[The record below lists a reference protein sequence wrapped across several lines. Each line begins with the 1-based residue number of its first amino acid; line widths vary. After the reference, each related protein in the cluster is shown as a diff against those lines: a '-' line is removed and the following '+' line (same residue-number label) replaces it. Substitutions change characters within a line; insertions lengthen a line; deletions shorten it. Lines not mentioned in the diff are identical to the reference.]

1 MWELRKWGWGP
12 KLPFNSI
19 QPKRKKDNL
28 FILLTKRNMQK
39 LTCYT
44 RWPSQ
49 WQLSATCLPLLCSA
63 SMSIGSAS
71 KVLIARFHERAVS
84 PKQKLK
90 INQLE
95 NILNLIGQG
104 LCNSIWLREGPA
116 TFRRPSLNIFG
127 ARQGWPELKRVCK
140 WAPLP
145 LRGNQSTKKN
155 NTPSDFRPPTR
166 DGGDCY
172 KNSPVGLFRLKLLI
186 LENILQL
193 WRTESVSIES
203 KFWLCLTSYD
213 VGKMLSF
220 CCLFQ
225 QSIVSSNCQLSLPV
239 VMNDDENAALGVYKF
254 ST

>member
-1 MWELRKWGWGP
+1 M
-12 KLPFNSI
+12 
-19 QPKRKKDNL
+19 
-28 FILLTKRNMQK
+28 LTTRNMQK

-44 RWPSQ
+44 QDGPHSGSWAPPAYHCSV
-49 WQLSATCLPLLCSA
+49 QLTCLLGVHLSLDCQIS
-63 SMSIGSAS
+63 
-71 KVLIARFHERAVS
+71 RAVS

-172 KNSPVGLFRLKLLI
+172 ENSPVGLFRLKLLI

-193 WRTESVSIES
+193 WRRECVSIES
-203 KFWLCLTSYD
+203 EFYLFLTSYD

-239 VMNDDENAALGVYKF
+239 VTNDDENAALGVYKF

>member
-63 SMSIGSAS
+63 YMSIGSAS
-71 KVLIARFHERAVS
+71 KFRLPDFTCCLTQTKIKNQPIGKHSQFDWTRSVQFNLTSRRSWNCSETVLEY
-84 PKQKLK
+84 
-90 INQLE
+90 
-95 NILNLIGQG
+95 
-104 LCNSIWLREGPA
+104 
-116 TFRRPSLNIFG
+116 IFG
-127 ARQGWPELKRVCK
+127 ARQGWPELKRVCE

-155 NTPSDFRPPTR
+155 HTPSDFRPPTR

-172 KNSPVGLFRLKLLI
+172 ENSPVGLFRLKLLI

-193 WRTESVSIES
+193 WRKRMCFDRKRILFVFDQLWCRENAVI
-203 KFWLCLTSYD
+203 L
-213 VGKMLSF
+213 LSLPAVN
-220 CCLFQ
+220 CLFQ
-225 QSIVSSNCQLSLPV
+225 LPTVSSSS
-239 VMNDDENAALGVYKF
+239 DERWWKCRSGRI
-254 ST
+254 

>member
-44 RWPSQ
+44 RWPTQ
-49 WQLSATCLPLLCSA
+49 WQLSTTCLPLLCSA
-63 SMSIGSAS
+63 YMSIGSAS

-104 LCNSIWLREGPA
+104 LCNSIWLREGPE
-116 TFRRPSLNIFG
+116 TVRRPSLNIFSEHVK
-127 ARQGWPELKRVCK
+127 ADLNWSACVSEHHCLCEAIKAQKKSYSFIFQTTNKGWWWLLWKQSCGVAPAEITDSREHLTTLKKENV
-140 WAPLP
+140 
-145 LRGNQSTKKN
+145 
-155 NTPSDFRPPTR
+155 FR
-166 DGGDCY
+166 
-172 KNSPVGLFRLKLLI
+172 
-186 LENILQL
+186 
-193 WRTESVSIES
+193 
-203 KFWLCLTSYD
+203 
-213 VGKMLSF
+213 
-220 CCLFQ
+220 
-225 QSIVSSNCQLSLPV
+225 
-239 VMNDDENAALGVYKF
+239 
-254 ST
+254 

>member
-12 KLPFNSI
+12 KLPFNSK

-63 SMSIGSAS
+63 YMSIGSAS
-71 KVLIARFHERAVS
+71 KVLIARFHERAIS

-145 LRGNQSTKKN
+145 LRGNQSTKKIILLQI
-155 NTPSDFRPPTR
+155 SDHQQGMVVTVTKTVLWGCSGWNYWFSRTS
-166 DGGDCY
+166 Y
-172 KNSPVGLFRLKLLI
+172 NSEER
-186 LENILQL
+186 EC
-193 WRTESVSIES
+193 VSIES
-203 KFWLCLTSYD
+203 EFYSFLTSYG

-239 VMNDDENAALGVYKF
+239 VTNDDENAALGVYKF

>member
-1 MWELRKWGWGP
+1 
-12 KLPFNSI
+12 
-19 QPKRKKDNL
+19 
-28 FILLTKRNMQK
+28 
-39 LTCYT
+39 
-44 RWPSQ
+44 
-49 WQLSATCLPLLCSA
+49 
-63 SMSIGSAS
+63 MSIGSAS

-116 TFRRPSLNIFG
+116 TFRRLSLNIFG

-145 LRGNQSTKKN
+145 LRGNQSTKKIILLQI
-155 NTPSDFRPPTR
+155 SDHQQGMVVTVTKTVLWGCSGWNYWFSRTS
-166 DGGDCY
+166 Y
-172 KNSPVGLFRLKLLI
+172 NSEERECI
-186 LENILQL
+186 
-193 WRTESVSIES
+193 SIES
-203 KFWLCLTSYD
+203 EFYSFLTSYG

-239 VMNDDENAALGVYKF
+239 VTNDDENAALGVYKF